1 VIHRGFARAPHTL
14 RARLM
19 RASLLTTL
27 VALLLSAG
35 LLFAYEFRSY
45 REERAADL
53 RAQAELV
60 AHTTG
65 PALLF
70 NDPASAQ
77 QQLSSLWQNRQLQMA
92 VIYGAAGKVF
102 AHYKA
107 GTLRDEVPPAQIP
120 MPEPGTRYS
129 GALLEVSQAVSH
141 EGEKI
146 GMVYL
151 RAGHDLAGRLQDYAT
166 ILAVVTALSLGLA
179 LGVFGRLQRVIT
191 RPLGEVTRVAE
202 QVMAQRDWSLRA
214 PLTDSG
220 DIAVL
225 VDAFNRMLAEVQQRT
240 GELEHEMAER
250 RRAEAELREADHRKD
265 VFLATLA
272 HELRNPLAPMSSAV
286 SLLRRPQAQPAVHAR
301 SLDILERQLRHMVR
315 LIDDLLDVSRIT
327 TGKLA
332 LHREPVD
339 LTAVVRAA
347 IELIEPVARDKGL
360 ALQASLPALP
370 CLLLGDGA
378 RLLQVVSNLL
388 TNACRYTG
396 PGGRVE
402 VVLECAEQAPQPQ
415 ARIRVRDT
423 GIGVEAGMQRRIF
436 ELFEQ
441 VDKSLERGNAGLG
454 IGLTLARQLVQ
465 LHGGEIELYSA
476 GLGQGSTFTV
486 SLPLPPPLVQDA
498 AAIASGPAF
507 ERGPV

>member
-1 VIHRGFARAPHTL
+1 MPPSFSRAPHTL

-27 VALLLSAG
+27 AALLLSAG
-35 LLFAYEFRSY
+35 LLLAYEFRSY
-45 REERAADL
+45 REERADDL

-60 AHTTG
+60 AHTAE

-70 NDPASAQ
+70 NDPTSAQ

-92 VIYGAAGKVF
+92 VIYGPAGKVF
-102 AHYKA
+102 AHYQA
-107 GTLRDEVPPAQIP
+107 GALRAQAPPAQIP
-120 MPEPGTRYS
+120 LPEVGTRYD
-129 GALLEVSQAVSH
+129 GPLLEVSQAVSH
-141 EGEKI
+141 DGEMI

-151 RAGHDLAGRLQDYAT
+151 RASHDPGGRLRDYAT
-166 ILAVVTALSLGLA
+166 ILAVVMALSLGLA
-179 LGVFGRLQRVIT
+179 LVVFGRLQRVIT

-202 QVMAQRDWSLRA
+202 QVMARRDWSLRA
-214 PLTDSG
+214 PSTESR

-225 VDAFNRMLAEVQQRT
+225 VDAFNRMLAEVQERT

-250 RRAEAELREADHRKD
+250 RRAESGLREADHRKD

-286 SLLRRPQAQPAVHAR
+286 SLLRRPQVAPAVQAR

-339 LTAVVRAA
+339 LAAVVRAA
-347 IELIEPVARDKGL
+347 IELIEPVAREKGL
-360 ALQASLPALP
+360 TLRSVLPELP

-396 PGGRVE
+396 AGGRVE
-402 VVLECAEQAPQPQ
+402 VTLDCDDEGPAPQ
-415 ARIRVRDT
+415 ARIRVSDS

-465 LHGGEIELYSA
+465 LHGGDIDLYSA
-476 GLGQGSTFTV
+476 GLGQGAAFTV
-486 SLPLPPPLVQDA
+486 TLPLPLPLVQDA
-498 AAIASGPAF
+498 AAAAPGPAF
-507 ERGPV
+507 ERGPA